1 MSTDTNYEYRT
12 GLGTDIHRLVEG
24 RPLKL
29 GGMTVPFE
37 KGLLAH
43 SDGDV
48 ALHALMDA
56 IIGAAGLGDI
66 GMLFPDSDPQ
76 FKNIDS
82 KVLVLKVKEY
92 IAEKKWEVVNADIII
107 TAEEPKLGP
116 YKAQMKRAIA
126 SLLGIDFL
134 NVNVKAKTN
143 EGLGETGTGLAI
155 SAIANVL
162 LRRRIKRSL

>member
-1 MSTDTNYEYRT
+1 LNGDLNYEYRT
-12 GLGTDIHRLVEG
+12 GIGTDIHRLVEG
-24 RPLKL
+24 RELKL
-29 GGMTVPFE
+29 GGILVPFE

-43 SDGDV
+43 SDGDA

-56 IIGAAGLGDI
+56 ILGAAGLGDI

-76 FKNIDS
+76 FKDIDS
-82 KVLVLKVKEY
+82 KELVLKVKSY
-92 IAEKKWEVVNADIII
+92 ITDKGWEAVNADITI

-116 YKAQMKRAIA
+116 YKTQMKRCIA

-143 EGLGETGTGLAI
+143 EGLGDVGAGLAI
-155 SAIANVL
+155 SALATVL
-162 LRRRIKRSL
+162 LRRRIKRTL